1 MILDL
6 LSNAARYAAAH
17 PRLAAGFEFL
27 RKTDLSALPLGRLEL
42 DGTNLYALVGEDPG
56 RGEEASKLEVHR
68 NYLDIQYTVSGVEH
82 IGWAARPEDPGQL
95 YQPEKDIAF
104 LPGRPELWFDVPAG
118 AFAVFFPADAHAPL
132 ACTGRPRKVV
142 VKARL

>member
-6 LSNAARYAAAH
+6 LSNAERYAGAH

-27 RKTDLSALPLGRLEL
+27 RKTDLAALPLGRLEL

-56 RGEEASKLEVHR
+56 RGEEAAKLEVHR
-68 NYLDIQYTVSGVEH
+68 KYLDIQCTVNGVER
-82 IGWAARPEDPGQL
+82 IGWAPRPQAPDEL
-95 YQPEKDIAF
+95 YNPEKDIAF
-104 LPGRPELWFDVPAG
+104 LPGQPELWFEVPAG

-132 ACTGRPRKVV
+132 AGTGRPRKVV
-142 VKARL
+142 VKVRL